1 MAQRHRRRTD
11 IDPSWRAA
19 NDRIMPSLRGLLR
32 WLREQSRASAL
43 IDHVGRME
51 RATLLAIIALPA
63 ALYAFA
69 TLANAIVGGGTRA
82 FDERLLLA
90 LRTPGNL
97 ADPIGPKWVEEMMR
111 DFTALG
117 STGVLALMVLAVG
130 GFLVMTRKGHAA
142 LTVLVAVV
150 SGVLLSQT
158 MKWAY
163 ARPRPE
169 LVPHG
174 AEVYTASFPSGHA
187 MMSAVVYLTLGALLA
202 RTQSGRGAKVY
213 ILAVA
218 VILTVLVGVSRV
230 YLGVHWPTD
239 VLAGWALGGVWA
251 LACWLVMLWLQA
263 KGQVEAN
270 TGRG

>member
-1 MAQRHRRRTD
+1 V
-11 IDPSWRAA
+11 A
-19 NDRIMPSLRGLLR
+19 NDRGMPGLQGLLR
-32 WLREQSRASAL
+32 RLREQSSARAL
-43 IDHVGRME
+43 IDHVSRVE
-51 RATLLAIIALPA
+51 RTTLLIAIAVPA
-63 ALYAFA
+63 ALYALA
-69 TLANAIVGGGTRA
+69 RLANAIVAGGARA

-130 GFLVMTRKGHAA
+130 GFLVMMRKRQAA
-142 LTVLVAVV
+142 LAVVVAVF

-202 RTQSGRGAKVY
+202 RTQSGGGAKVY

-239 VLAGWALGGVWA
+239 VLAGWALGGMWA
-251 LACWLVMLWLQA
+251 LACWLAMLWLQA
-263 KGQVEAN
+263 KGRVEAS
-270 TGRG
+270 TSGG

>member
-1 MAQRHRRRTD
+1 M
-11 IDPSWRAA
+11 
-19 NDRIMPSLRGLLR
+19 
-32 WLREQSRASAL
+32 
-43 IDHVGRME
+43 
-51 RATLLAIIALPA
+51 
-63 ALYAFA
+63 
-69 TLANAIVGGGTRA
+69 
-82 FDERLLLA
+82 A

-117 STGVLALMVLAVG
+117 STGVLALMVLAVS

-142 LTVLVAVV
+142 LTVLVAVA

-174 AEVYTASFPSGHA
+174 AEVYTTSFPSGHA
-187 MMSAVVYLTLGALLA
+187 MMSAIVYLTLGALLA
-202 RTQSGRGAKVY
+202 RAQSGQGPKIY

-239 VLAGWALGGVWA
+239 VLAGWALGGLWA
-251 LACWLVMLWLQA
+251 LACWLAMLWLQA
-263 KGQVEAN
+263 KGQVEHE
-270 TGRG
+270 TG